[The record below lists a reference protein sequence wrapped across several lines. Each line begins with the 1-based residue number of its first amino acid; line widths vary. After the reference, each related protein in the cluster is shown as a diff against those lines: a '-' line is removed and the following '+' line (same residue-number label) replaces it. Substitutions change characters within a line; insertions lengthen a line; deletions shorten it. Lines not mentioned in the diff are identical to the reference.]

1 MKKFPFMIIVF
12 LSLSACSRTQLP
24 VFDDSM
30 QNLRLSLPTQQ
41 LGYLQQR
48 TANPAETAAWRN
60 WLIQYGKTFR
70 ARKIDEFRVSELPHW
85 CIHFNNNQNG
95 ETVFC
100 RYGGRID
107 YGLEVLSNHHEALVA
122 ADKLIANSNQ

>member
-1 MKKFPFMIIVF
+1 MKKLPFMIMVL
-12 LSLSACSRTQLP
+12 LSFSACSHTELP

-30 QNLRLSLPTQQ
+30 KNLWLSLPTQT
-41 LGYLQQR
+41 LGNLKQR
-48 TANPAETAAWRN
+48 QATPAETAAWQN
-60 WLIQYGKTFR
+60 WLMKYGKIFR
-70 ARKIDEFRVSELPHW
+70 ARKIDEFRVSELAHW
-85 CIHFNNNQNG
+85 CIRFDNNQNG

-122 ADKLIANSNQ
+122 ADKLIENSNQ